1 MYKDRLYSYGKF
13 DGADSQRRSLMA
25 AAQRKMSPISG
36 APPAPNLSSRISPGT
51 VPMKKGM
58 R

>member
-1 MYKDRLYSYGKF
+1 MHGNRLYTYGKY
-13 DGADSQRRSLMA
+13 DGSDSQRRTLMA
-25 AAQRKMSPISG
+25 AAQRKMN
-36 APPAPNLSSRISPGT
+36 APPAAPNLSSRISPGT

>member
-1 MYKDRLYSYGKF
+1 MYANRLYTYGKY
-13 DGADSQRRSLMA
+13 DGSDSQKRALMA
-25 AAQRKMSPISG
+25 AAQRKVGSG
-36 APPAPNLSSRISPGT
+36 SGPAPAPNLSSRISPGT